1 MDLSEVRGSRE
12 RHPWERARAVAVER
26 ILRDVRVAPRTILD
40 YGCGDGFTGEHV
52 HAAFGAEALLG
63 FDIELTVEQCVARSH
78 GRIRYANDW
87 ALAGPGLFDLGLLC
101 DVIEHVPDDQALLG
115 SVRERLADDS
125 HLLVT
130 VPAFQALFTGHDRA
144 LRHFRRYSL
153 AQLEGSLASAG
164 FELRGSG
171 YLFASLLPAR
181 GLTKLLES
189 VKPPAASGDF
199 GIGAWNGSA
208 ALTRALETMLTLD
221 NSLLLGLASYGIK
234 LPGLSAWAVCKTRK

>member
-1 MDLSEVRGSRE
+1 
-12 RHPWERARAVAVER
+12 VAVER
-26 ILRDVRVAPRTILD
+26 ILRDVRVVPRTILD

-52 HAAFGAEALLG
+52 HAVFGAKELLG

-78 GRIRYANDW
+78 GQIRYANDW
-87 ALAGPGLFDLGLLC
+87 AVASPGLFDLGLLC
-101 DVIEHVPDDQALLG
+101 DVIEHVPDDQALLRA
-115 SVRERLADDS
+115 VRERLAHEG

-153 AQLEGSLASAG
+153 AELESSLATAG

-189 VKPPAASGDF
+189 LRPPAPSADF

-208 ALTRALETMLTLD
+208 ALTRALEALLAVD
-221 NSLLLGLASYGIK
+221 NSLLLRLASYGIK
-234 LPGLSAWAVCKTRK
+234 LPGLSAWAVCRTRK

>member
-1 MDLSEVRGSRE
+1 MDLSEVRGASG
-12 RHPWERARAVAVER
+12 RHPWEKARAVAVER
-26 ILRDVRVAPRTILD
+26 ILRDVRVAPESILD

-52 HAAFGAEALLG
+52 HAALGAKALLG
-63 FDIELTVEQCVARSH
+63 FDIELTAEQCVARSH
-78 GRIRYANDW
+78 GQVRYANDW
-87 ALAGPGLFDLGLLC
+87 AVASRGTFDLGLLC

-115 SVRERLADDS
+115 AVRERLAPDS

-181 GLTKLLES
+181 GLTKLFES
-189 VKPPAASGDF
+189 VRPPVPSADF
-199 GIGAWNGSA
+199 GIGTWHGSA
-208 ALTRALETMLTLD
+208 ALTRALEALLAAD

-234 LPGLSAWAVCKTRK
+234 VPGLSAWAVCKTRK